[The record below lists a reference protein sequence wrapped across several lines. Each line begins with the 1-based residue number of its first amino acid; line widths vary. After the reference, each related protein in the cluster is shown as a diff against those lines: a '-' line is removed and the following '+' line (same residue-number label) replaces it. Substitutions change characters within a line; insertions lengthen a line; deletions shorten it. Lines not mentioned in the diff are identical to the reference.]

1 MIKLIILLIF
11 AMLSL
16 TACGGGQPDDAPVDE
31 DPASALEQPSNGADE
46 NAPPVNDAPEEN
58 TLEPIYESPTEEPD
72 FALLFNDFLIE
83 MGQNITYVISAL
95 GEPLNIFEA
104 PSCAFDGIDRVFL
117 DPGVQ
122 LHTYPVGDDDLIH
135 TISIRDDSLRTTE
148 GRLVLGSSLQAM
160 LEAYGDEYEHETGM
174 YTFTRGQTTLQFFI
188 DDGII
193 TGITYGLII
202 EQ

>member
-1 MIKLIILLIF
+1 
-11 AMLSL
+11 MLAL
-16 TACGGGQPDDAPVDE
+16 TACGGGQSVTVPEEPAPVPEQSNNESEMNAPLINENPEVNIDEPVDE
-31 DPASALEQPSNGADE
+31 
-46 NAPPVNDAPEEN
+46 
-58 TLEPIYESPTEEPD
+58 PIDEEPAEDSD
-72 FALLFNDFLIE
+72 FALLFNDFLID
-83 MGQNITYVISAL
+83 MGQDISYVISAL
-95 GEPLNIFEA
+95 GEPLNVFEA

-117 DPGVQ
+117 YPGVQ

-148 GRLVLGSSLQAM
+148 GGIFLGSSLQAM
-160 LEAYGDEYEHETGM
+160 LDAYGDEYVHETGM